1 MQMSPFYSSLLLNLL
16 AFYNYVY
23 TTIEKAIVSLRNP
36 SYTPDLYMFGKRNS
50 CPWAVKKGSIYTA
63 IGIQLEFC
71 LDNKLFYSQ
80 PNAPESHETLEDF
93 VMGELVDSEGHGVC
107 DMSDFLQNVKWS
119 ASSAE
124 ERPSLYE
131 MVLVNM
137 LLNNSMIVSKDVMDT
152 YVLNVV
158 TVDDPALSI
167 PMSSSVALRPFQGWS
182 A

>member
-1 MQMSPFYSSLLLNLL
+1 MIPFYSWLLLKLL
-16 AFYNYVY
+16 GVYNYVY
-23 TTIEKAIVSLRNP
+23 VMLEKVIADLAANP
-36 SYTPDLYMFGKRNS
+36 SGKADLYMFGKRNS
-50 CPWAVKKGSIYTA
+50 IPWAVQKSSVYTA
-63 IGIQLEFC
+63 VGIKLEFC
-71 LDNKLFYSQ
+71 PETKLFYSQ

-93 VMGELVDSEGHGVC
+93 VMGELVDSEGHGIC

-119 ASSAE
+119 ASSTE

-167 PMSSSVALRPFQGWS
+167 PMSSLVAVRPFQGWS

>member
-1 MQMSPFYSSLLLNLL
+1 MIPFYSWLILKFLS
-16 AFYNYVY
+16 FYNYVY
-23 TTIEKAIVSLRNP
+23 MMLDKSIISLKNP
-36 SYTPDLYMFGKRNS
+36 SYTSDLYMFGKRNS
-50 CPWAVKKGSIYTA
+50 CPWAVKKCLVYTA
-63 IGIQLEFC
+63 IGIKLEFC
-71 LDNKLFYSQ
+71 PETKLFYSQ
-80 PNAPESHETLEDF
+80 PNAPETHEKLEDF

-119 ASSAE
+119 ASSTE

-158 TVDDPALSI
+158 TVDEPALSI
-167 PMSSSVALRPFQGWS
+167 PMSSLVATRPFQGWS

>member
-1 MQMSPFYSSLLLNLL
+1 MIPFYYWLLLKVLG
-16 AFYNYVY
+16 FYNYVC
-23 TTIEKAIVSLRNP
+23 TMLEKTIVSLKNP
-36 SYTPDLYMFGKRNS
+36 SYTPNLYMFGNRNS
-50 CPWAVKKGSIYTA
+50 CPWAVKRGSIYTA
-63 IGIQLEFC
+63 VGIKLEFC
-71 LDNKLFYSQ
+71 PETKLFYSQ
-80 PNAPESHETLEDF
+80 PNTPESHEKLEDF
-93 VMGELVDSEGHGVC
+93 VMGEVVDSEGHGIC

-119 ASSAE
+119 ASSDE

-158 TVDDPALSI
+158 TVDEPALSI
-167 PMSSSVALRPFQGWS
+167 LMSSLVAVRPFQGWS